1 VIGRA
6 LPRSR
11 LDNLIPSL
19 VEAQAL
25 IALVPATGDLPW
37 AAAAAWDVARAATRG
52 SRRVAL
58 VDLLLET
65 PTLHDVIGVTP
76 TDGIVDAFEFG
87 VSLNKTAHQVDGVFF
102 IAAGSNPAHTGD
114 VFANPRWRKLQGGF
128 RVEGAL
134 LLLYVSAGGLARL
147 SAVPDGLLALSP
159 DGYEPE
165 SSIGQ
170 GIAAAMER
178 GIPLLGVVRER
189 WTPSAAAAP
198 AAEPPPRAPR
208 AVHPSP
214 AQGGEAPKRRARP
227 AVVAI
232 TLAAGAAGGWVLLAT
247 AGESFRARLGDLTHV
262 APASPRPHPVTAA
275 PVRHAPPPPPPPPPP
290 TPHVDSLPWTI
301 QLAAYGT
308 FEKALALAD
317 QLSGAR
323 RPAFI
328 APIALAGRARSGT
341 VWYRVLVGAY
351 QSRDSAAAGRAALW
365 RRGGVPRGQGKLVR
379 APYSLAL
386 AGSALPDSLRAR
398 GIAPVRWGT
407 DGLLVGAFE
416 TPEQAAL
423 ARTQLKRAGIQATL
437 VTRVGSRP

>member
-1 VIGRA
+1 MIGRA

-87 VSLNKTAHQVDGVFF
+87 VSLNKTAHHVDGVFF

-198 AAEPPPRAPR
+198 AAEPPRAPR

-275 PVRHAPPPPPPPPPP
+275 PVRPAPPSPPPPP

-317 QLSGAR
+317 RLSGAR

-423 ARTQLKRAGIQATL
+423 ARMQLKRAGIQATL

>member
-1 VIGRA
+1 MSGRA

-87 VSLNKTAHQVDGVFF
+87 VSLNKTAHHVDGVFF

-198 AAEPPPRAPR
+198 AAEPPPRQAR

-275 PVRHAPPPPPPPPPP
+275 PVRPAPPSPPPPP

-317 QLSGAR
+317 RLSGAR

-365 RRGGVPRGQGKLVR
+365 GRGGVPRGQGKLVR

-423 ARTQLKRAGIQATL
+423 ARTQLKRAGIQASL

>member
-1 VIGRA
+1 MIGRA

-275 PVRHAPPPPPPPPPP
+275 PVRPAPPPP

>member
-1 VIGRA
+1 MIRRP
-6 LPRSR
+6 PRS
-11 LDNLIPSL
+11 
-19 VEAQAL
+19 
-25 IALVPATGDLPW
+25 
-37 AAAAAWDVARAATRG
+37 
-52 SRRVAL
+52 
-58 VDLLLET
+58 
-65 PTLHDVIGVTP
+65 TLFPYT
-76 TDGIVDAFEFG
+76 TLFR
-87 VSLNKTAHQVDGVFF
+87 SKTAHQVDGVFF

-134 LLLYVSAGGLARL
+134 LLIYVSAGGLARL

-189 WTPSAAAAP
+189 WTPSPAAAP
-198 AAEPPPRAPR
+198 AVEPPPRASR
-208 AVHPSP
+208 AVHPPP
-214 AQGGEAPKRRARP
+214 APGGEAPKRRARP

-262 APASPRPHPVTAA
+262 APASPRPHPATVA
-275 PVRHAPPPPPPPPPP
+275 PVRPAPPPPPPPA
-290 TPHVDSLPWTI
+290 TLHVDSLPWTI

-317 QLSGAR
+317 RLSDAR

-351 QSRDSAAAGRAALW
+351 QSRDSAAAGRAALA
-365 RRGGVPRGQGKLVR
+365 RRGGG
-379 APYSLAL
+379 
-386 AGSALPDSLRAR
+386 AR
-398 GIAPVRWGT
+398 GPGEPVLAP
-407 DGLLVGAFE
+407 
-416 TPEQAAL
+416 Q
-423 ARTQLKRAGIQATL
+423 
-437 VTRVGSRP
+437 

>member
-1 VIGRA
+1 SAWVVDLPTRTLVGAVATSWSVELPAIGPDGSLLVRQRNDLVAYRPDSLTEIGRVTSGGGD
-6 LPRSR
+6 LWTLTTWRPRGGYR
-11 LDNLIPSL
+11 PTL
-19 VEAQAL
+19 VAEAQAATPAVDSVGPEGPL
-25 IALVPATGDLPW
+25 YVQVSTSQNDSWSSGLAQQPSRAAL
-37 AAAAAWDVARAATRG
+37 AAAWDVARAATRG

-189 WTPSAAAAP
+189 WTPSAAAA
-198 AAEPPPRAPR
+198 
-208 AVHPSP
+208 
-214 AQGGEAPKRRARP
+214 
-227 AVVAI
+227 
-232 TLAAGAAGGWVLLAT
+232 
-247 AGESFRARLGDLTHV
+247 
-262 APASPRPHPVTAA
+262 
-275 PVRHAPPPPPPPPPP
+275 
-290 TPHVDSLPWTI
+290 
-301 QLAAYGT
+301 
-308 FEKALALAD
+308 
-317 QLSGAR
+317 
-323 RPAFI
+323 
-328 APIALAGRARSGT
+328 
-341 VWYRVLVGAY
+341 
-351 QSRDSAAAGRAALW
+351 
-365 RRGGVPRGQGKLVR
+365 
-379 APYSLAL
+379 
-386 AGSALPDSLRAR
+386 
-398 GIAPVRWGT
+398 
-407 DGLLVGAFE
+407 
-416 TPEQAAL
+416 
-423 ARTQLKRAGIQATL
+423 
-437 VTRVGSRP
+437 

>member
-1 VIGRA
+1 MSGRA

-87 VSLNKTAHQVDGVFF
+87 VSLNKTAHQVEGVFF

-134 LLLYVSAGGLARL
+134 LLIYVSAGGLARL
-147 SAVPDGLLALSP
+147 SAVPEGLIALSP

-189 WTPSAAAAP
+189 WTPSPAAAP
-198 AAEPPPRAPR
+198 AVEPPPRASR
-208 AVHPSP
+208 AVHPPP
-214 AQGGEAPKRRARP
+214 APGGEAPKRRARP

-262 APASPRPHPVTAA
+262 APASPRPHPATVA
-275 PVRHAPPPPPPPPPP
+275 PVRPAPPPPPPPA
-290 TPHVDSLPWTI
+290 TLHVDSLPWTV

-317 QLSGAR
+317 GLSDAR

-328 APIALAGRARSGT
+328 APIALAGRARGT

-351 QSRDSAAAGRAALW
+351 QSRDSAAAGRTALW
-365 RRGGVPRGQGKLVR
+365 RRGGVPRGQGKLLR

-386 AGSALPDSLRAR
+386 AGPALTDSLRAH
-398 GIAPVRWGT
+398 GIAPVRWGSG
-407 DGLLVGAFE
+407 GLLVGAFE

-423 ARTQLKRAGIQATL
+423 AQTQLKRAGLQATL
-437 VTRVGSRP
+437 VARVRTRP

>member
-1 VIGRA
+1 MSGRA

-19 VEAQAL
+19 VEGQAL
-25 IALVPATGDLPW
+25 IALVPATGELPW
-37 AAAAAWDVARAATRG
+37 AAAAAWDVARAATCG
-52 SRRVAL
+52 GRRVAL
-58 VDLLLET
+58 VDLLIET

-134 LLLYVSAGGLARL
+134 LLLYISAGGLARL
-147 SAVPDGLLALSP
+147 SAVPDGLIALSP

-189 WTPSAAAAP
+189 WTPSPAAAA
-198 AAEPPPRAPR
+198 AVEAPPRASR
-208 AVHPSP
+208 AAPLSP
-214 AQGGEAPKRRARP
+214 AHGGEAPKRRARP

-247 AGESFRARLGDLTHV
+247 AGESFRARLGEATHV
-262 APASPRPHPVTAA
+262 APSSPPPHPVAAA
-275 PVRHAPPPPPPPPPP
+275 PVRPPPPPPPP
-290 TPHVDSLPWTI
+290 TLHVDSLPWTV

-317 QLSGAR
+317 RLSAAR

-328 APIALAGRARSGT
+328 APIATAGRSRAGT

>member
-87 VSLNKTAHQVDGVFF
+87 VSLNKTAHHVDGVFF

-198 AAEPPPRAPR
+198 AAEPPPRPAR

-275 PVRHAPPPPPPPPPP
+275 PVRPAPPPP

-317 QLSGAR
+317 ELSGAR